1 MDFTFALPVFLV
13 TLREGVEAA
22 LVIGI
27 VLACLSKA
35 NASSLNRFVYIGV
48 TLGITVSIALGL
60 CLVISLQSLGLS
72 DWNYAPVVEQAVKG
86 GVALVAI
93 ALLSWML
100 VWMTQQAKTLK
111 HEVIQSVEASLN
123 GGHGW
128 GIFTLIF
135 VAVLREGVE
144 TVLFVGSQMQQG
156 WSPVLGAVAGLTG
169 ASMIGILIFQGGIK
183 INLKVFFQF
192 MGFVLLLII
201 SGLVITALRKFES
214 SIFLMG
220 QMNLGPLNWC
230 QQPVNSCILG
240 RQVWDLSA
248 VLPDRQFPGLV
259 LKALFGYTQQLYLV
273 QAIGYLVIFL
283 GVGSIYWYSLRQSD
297 PARP

>member
-48 TLGITVSIALGL
+48 ALGVTVSVALGL

-144 TVLFVGSQMQQG
+144 T
-156 WSPVLGAVAGLTG
+156 
-169 ASMIGILIFQGGIK
+169 
-183 INLKVFFQF
+183 
-192 MGFVLLLII
+192 
-201 SGLVITALRKFES
+201 
-214 SIFLMG
+214 
-220 QMNLGPLNWC
+220 
-230 QQPVNSCILG
+230 
-240 RQVWDLSA
+240 
-248 VLPDRQFPGLV
+248 
-259 LKALFGYTQQLYLV
+259 
-273 QAIGYLVIFL
+273 
-283 GVGSIYWYSLRQSD
+283 
-297 PARP
+297 